1 MIYTVL
7 VYSFLQVNGID
18 MRTLNHFEAVTV
30 LREAADQVT
39 IRVYREPKEVPEL
52 QDNYIPVSDGQA
64 LSQEGPY
71 GQIKVGFFLCC
82 MCLWFNVPVNSYGHV
97 EMVS

>member
-1 MIYTVL
+1 M
-7 VYSFLQVNGID
+7 NGID
-18 MRTLNHFEAVTV
+18 MRSLNHFEAVTV

-52 QDNYIPVSDGQA
+52 QDNYIPVIDGQA

-71 GQIKVGFFLCC
+71 GQIKVGFFLCFC
-82 MCLWFNVPVNSYGHV
+82 VCGLISQSTAMIMSRWSVNLTTLFLGKLD
-97 EMVS
+97 